1 MTATVNMFDASHYR
15 NVRKP
20 LLEAETLP
28 PWCYTSQEFYDR
40 EVERVFRKSWNFL
53 GRADEIPNPGDYM
66 TFELCGEPLIVLR
79 DRDGAIRAY
88 ANTCRHRGAKML
100 DGKGNCRAISCP
112 YHGWVYALNGDLIGT
127 AGMEK
132 TQVFDRARYGL
143 AKVTVDTWD
152 GFIFVALDPNAVP
165 LRQYL
170 GNLPEEM
177 APYNF
182 KDYVCVRRKEYVLDC
197 NWKLYLENA
206 MEEYHTPVVHR
217 QSIGAQSMEDV
228 PCTGEWRGL
237 HMAAERTIAVLPE
250 DAAHAFPAPTTL
262 TGRPARGTYF
272 LAIYPQTFFA
282 CTQDTMWWLQ
292 QFPMGPAKT
301 KVVIGSCF
309 PRATVQRNDFQDT
322 VKYYYKRWDK
332 SLPED
337 NDISEKQ
344 QAGLN
349 SSLSSPGRYS
359 WHEPVVHDIAK
370 WVLDRVL
377 DEPKKKRAAA
387 RPAKAR
393 AKRPGA
399 RRASASARRTPAR
412 KRARR

>member
-1 MTATVNMFDASHYR
+1 MTAVANIFDASHYK

-40 EVERVFRKSWNFL
+40 EVDRVFRKTWNFL
-53 GRADEIPNPGDYM
+53 GRTDEIPNPGDYM
-66 TFELCGEPLIVLR
+66 TFDLCGEPLIVLR
-79 DRDGAIRAY
+79 DRDGTVRCY

-100 DGKGNCRAISCP
+100 EGKGNCRAISCP
-112 YHGWVYALNGDLIGT
+112 YHGWVYALNGTLTGT

-132 TQVFDRARYGL
+132 TQVFDRARYSL
-143 AKVTVDTWD
+143 APIKIETWD
-152 GFIFVALDPNAVP
+152 GFIFVSLNPKVEP
-165 LRQYL
+165 LKQFL

-177 APYNF
+177 APYRF
-182 KDYVCVRRKEYVLDC
+182 KDYVCVRRKEYVLAC

-237 HMAAERTIAVLPE
+237 HMEAPKTIAVLPE

-272 LAIYPQTFFA
+272 MAIYPQTFFA

-292 QFPMGPAKT
+292 QFPMGADKT

-309 PRATVQRNDFQDT
+309 PRDT
-322 VKYYYKRWDK
+322 VNRPDFAEKVPYYYKRWDK

-344 QAGLN
+344 QEGLR
-349 SSLSSPGRYS
+349 SSLSAPGRYS

-370 WVLDRVL
+370 WVLERVL
-377 DEPKKKRAAA
+377 DAPRKNGAAHPGKRAAKPA
-387 RPAKAR
+387 RSAARKAS
-393 AKRPGA
+393 G
-399 RRASASARRTPAR
+399 PAR

>member
-1 MTATVNMFDASHYR
+1 MTATVNMFDANHYR

-28 PWCYTSQEFYDR
+28 PWCYTSQEFYER
-40 EVERVFRKSWNFL
+40 EVERMFRKTWNFL

-79 DRDGAIRAY
+79 DRDGSIRAY

-100 DGKGNCRAISCP
+100 EGKGNCRAISCP

-132 TQVFDRARYGL
+132 TRVFDRARYGL
-143 AKVTVDTWD
+143 AKVAVGIWD
-152 GFIFVALDPNAVP
+152 GFIFASLDPNAMP
-165 LRQYL
+165 LKQFL
-170 GNLPEEM
+170 GNLSEEM

-182 KDYVCVRRKEYVLDC
+182 KDYVCVRRKEYVLEC

-228 PCTGEWRGL
+228 VCTGEWRGL

-250 DAAHAFPAPTTL
+250 DAARAFPAPTNL

-292 QFPMGPAKT
+292 QFPMGPART
-301 KVVIGSCF
+301 KVVVGSCF
-309 PRATVQRNDFQDT
+309 PRATVARPDFAEK

-344 QAGLN
+344 QSGLR
-349 SSLSSPGRYS
+349 SSLSRPGRYS

-370 WVLDRVL
+370 WVLDHVL
-377 DEPKKKRAAA
+377 DGPGQKAAPRRAAAGKAQRGGARKATRASA
-387 RPAKAR
+387 RPAK
-393 AKRPGA
+393 
-399 RRASASARRTPAR
+399 